1 MRKIVSLLVLIAP
14 FACSETTSGGG
25 GAAGTPSNGGK
36 GGNTGNDTTVVLDCG
51 LPVPATTGVAKP
63 SGTAGNL
70 KVVDWAGFKGAVTY
84 TFDDANSS
92 QISNYAALQALGVHM
107 TFYLQTGKSEA
118 SNAIWTQALHDGHEL
133 GNHTK
138 SHAQTA
144 SAEDIDAAQQFIKDK
159 FGVTAWTMAAP
170 YGDASYVTAAKG
182 KFIINRGV
190 SNSLIAPN
198 GNSDPYNL
206 PCYIPPQD
214 ATASA
219 FNEQIDSA
227 QSGGGWRVV
236 LVHGFT
242 GGSDSAY
249 QPVSIDEFTAGVE
262 HAKSLGNMWID
273 SMVNVGSYW
282 LGQKLVSATQATSSG
297 SEQTYTWTLPS
308 VFPPGKCL
316 RVTVDGGT
324 VKQGGKTL
332 SWDSHGY
339 YEISLD
345 AGSLTI
351 TQ

>member
-1 MRKIVSLLVLIAP
+1 MRKIVSLLFLLIAP
-14 FACSETTSGGG
+14 VACSETTSG
-25 GAAGTPSNGGK
+25 TSSNTGGK
-36 GGNTGNDTTVVLDCG
+36 GGDSGDNFAVYNCG
-51 LPVPATTGVAKP
+51 LPAAGATGVAKP
-63 SGTAGNL
+63 SGTPGNL
-70 KVVDWAGFKGAVTY
+70 KVLDWAGNKGAVTY

-92 QISNYAALQALGVHM
+92 QISNYPALQALGVHM
-107 TFYLQTGKSEA
+107 TFYIQTGKTEA
-118 SNAIWTQALHDGHEL
+118 SNAIWSQALQDGHEL

-144 SAEDIDAAQQFIKDK
+144 TAEDIDAAQQFLKEK

-170 YGDASYVTAAKG
+170 YGDASYVSAAKD

-190 SNSLIAPN
+190 SNAVIAPN
-198 GNSDPYNL
+198 GKSDQYNL

-214 ATASA
+214 AKADA
-219 FNEQIDSA
+219 FNAEIDSA
-227 QSGGGWRVV
+227 QAAGGWRVV
-236 LVHGFT
+236 LVHGFN

-249 QPVSIDEFTAGVE
+249 QPVSIDEFTAGVD

-282 LGQKLVSATQATSSG
+282 LGQKLVSAVQATTSG

-324 VKQGGKTL
+324 LKQGGKTL

-345 AGSLTI
+345 AGSLTVS
-351 TQ
+351 Q